1 MYPAELV
8 LTVYL
13 AQYLCRILKPTK
25 YEGGWLLTSPS
36 ESSRKSID
44 CEPPEILVADAT
56 NFVLHGGE
64 GPAYYGAA
72 AIEEKQVLTKRS
84 KNRETTGTGTTTDK
98 SKREEK

>member
-44 CEPPEILVADAT
+44 CEPPEIVADAT
-56 NFVLHGGE
+56 NFVLREGE
-64 GPAYYGAA
+64 GPVYYGAA
-72 AIEEKQVLTKRS
+72 SIEEKQVLTKRS

-98 SKREEK
+98 SKIEEK